1 MALLRDEGIVL
12 RTYKLGEADRI
23 VVFMTRDNGKVRAVA
38 KGVRKTGSRFGSRL
52 EPLSQVSLLLWRGRS
67 ELDIVNQVEVIARH
81 QNIRGDLERINA
93 GLSMLEVVDQ
103 ITQEAQVDTRTLDTL
118 ARALGV
124 LDDLKRDPSMV
135 APAFFLRILEIEGA
149 GPIVDS
155 CASCGEEHAA
165 LVAFDLLE
173 GGALCAS
180 CRRGRPLSPDALV
193 LLRRIVGGDLGSVLA
208 GAPPQGAA
216 EVTSLA
222 TEAMEVHL
230 DRRLRAARTRSG
242 L

>member
-38 KGVRKTGSRFGSRL
+38 KGVRKTASKFGSRL

-67 ELDIVNQVEVIARH
+67 ELDIINQVEVIARH
-81 QNIRGDLERINA
+81 QNIRGDLDRITA

-124 LDDLKRDPSMV
+124 LDDLTRDPAMV
-135 APAFFLRILEIEGA
+135 APSFFLRILEIEGA
-149 GPIVDS
+149 GPIVDA
-155 CASCGEEHAA
+155 CASCGDDQVD
-165 LVAFDLLE
+165 LVAFDLME

-180 CRRGRPLSPDALV
+180 CRRGRPLSQEALA
-193 LLRRIVGGDLGSVLA
+193 LLRRIIGGELGGVLA
-208 GAPPQGAA
+208 GPPPPGSN

-222 TEAMEVHL
+222 TEAMEAHL
-230 DRRLRAARTRSG
+230 DRRLKAARTRSG